1 MARRTWWLR
10 SPRGRVEIVT
20 AADLRGDDVVHPRE
34 WLARHWL
41 DRWLDDPIDRFSLV
55 DLYAELV
62 GRATLLTSWTAQSR
76 TLVRA
81 RLSHAFATREVR
93 MLEERRTVLPPTVPA
108 PTGGD
113 EIDIFTRP
121 EEEHW
126 IEVQLFDPDGAFLA
140 TRRYSVTDPGGGA
153 HAGALDAEGKARV
166 EPIDPG
172 VCEVTFPGLEPI
184 HWGIR
189 QEPR

>member
-10 SPRGRVEIVT
+10 SPRGRVEIVK
-20 AADLRGDDVVHPRE
+20 AGDLRGDDVVHPRE

-41 DRWLDDPIDRFSLV
+41 DRWLDDAIDRFALT
-55 DLYAELV
+55 DLYEELV
-62 GRATLLTSWTAQSR
+62 GRGTLLSSWTAQSR

-81 RLSHAFATREVR
+81 RLSHAFSTRELR
-93 MLEERRTVLPPTVPA
+93 MLEERRTVLPPSVPV
-108 PTGGD
+108 PTD
-113 EIDIFTRP
+113 IDDLFTQP
-121 EEEHW
+121 EEQHW
-126 IEVQLFDPDGAFLA
+126 IEVQLYDPDGAALA
-140 TRRYSVTDPGGGA
+140 NRRYSVTDPGGGA
-153 HAGALDAEGKARV
+153 HTGALDAEGKARV

-172 VCEVTFPGLEPI
+172 LCQVSFPGLEPI